1 MKVIA
6 INGSARK
13 NGNTTMLIKKVFETL
28 EKEHIKCELIHL
40 AGEKIQ
46 GCTACDQCYVNKDE
60 RCVLSDDIIN
70 SCIEKMRDADVIL
83 LGSPTYFCNVT
94 AEMKALIDRAGRV
107 GRANN
112 DLFKNKIG
120 AAIVSVRRAGGI
132 HTFNSLN
139 HFFLIEKMIVPGSSY
154 WNIGIGGAK
163 GEVLDDEEGLNTMN
177 VLAEQILFLLK
188 KIR

>member
-163 GEVLDDEEGLNTMN
+163 SEVLDDEEGLNIMN